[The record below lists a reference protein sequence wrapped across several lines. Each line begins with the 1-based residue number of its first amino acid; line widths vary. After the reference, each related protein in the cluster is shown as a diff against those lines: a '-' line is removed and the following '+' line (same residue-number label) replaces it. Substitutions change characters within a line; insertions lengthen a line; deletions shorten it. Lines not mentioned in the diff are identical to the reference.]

1 VTGTDRPAFAQLNL
15 TTSDMAAAVAFYARL
30 GLEPTV
36 TPGGTHAEA
45 MLHDGISIEWDTIE
59 SVRNWDSHPP
69 ASTGSSNVIG
79 FALPA
84 REAVDA
90 LYAELTAAGYR
101 GHQVPHDAFFG
112 ARFAIVD
119 DPDGNPVGLMSPIS
133 PEHRHWPPR
142 PAPSS

>member
-1 VTGTDRPAFAQLNL
+1 VTETDRPVFAQLNL
-15 TTSDMAAAVAFYARL
+15 ITSDMAAAVAFYTLL

-36 TPGGTHAEA
+36 TPDGVHAEA
-45 MLHDGISIEWDTIE
+45 TLHEGVSIEWDSRE
-59 SVRNWDSHPP
+59 SVGNWDSRPP

-79 FALPA
+79 FALPS

-112 ARFAIVD
+112 ARLAIVD
-119 DPDGNPVGLMSPIS
+119 DPDGNPVGLMSPMS
-133 PEHRHWPPR
+133 AEFRYWPPR